1 MRLASLLSLALL
13 ACGPAR
19 AAIDVAPGID
29 FEARVDST
37 TPMPAHLA
45 ARPRDNASERVN
57 GQRKQSEAER
67 PHKIKARQPAAGAA
81 AQAYQPLVDH
91 AHETSNDFRDEN
103 VSESEDRDRL
113 KDPPPPP

>member
-1 MRLASLLSLALL
+1 MRLASLLILVLL

-29 FEARVDST
+29 FEARVDSAM
-37 TPMPAHLA
+37 PMPARLA
-45 ARPRDNASERVN
+45 ARPQDNASERVS
-57 GQRKQSEAER
+57 GQRKQSDTGRAR
-67 PHKIKARQPAAGAA
+67 RDKAKQPSAGTA

-91 AHETSNDFRDEN
+91 VRETTDDFRDQN

-113 KDPPPPP
+113 KDPPPP

>member
-29 FEARVDST
+29 FEEKVDST
-37 TPMPAHLA
+37 MPMPAHLA
-45 ARPRDNASERVN
+45 ARPRDNATERVS

-67 PHKIKARQPAAGAA
+67 LRKAKQPSSGAA

-91 AHETSNDFRDEN
+91 VHETTNDFRDQN

-113 KDPPPPP
+113 KDPPPPL

>member
-29 FEARVDST
+29 FEAKVDST
-37 TPMPAHLA
+37 MPAPAQLA
-45 ARPRDNASERVN
+45 ARPRDNAIERVS

-67 PHKIKARQPAAGAA
+67 PRKAKAKHSSSGAA
-81 AQAYQPLVDH
+81 VQAYQPLVDH
-91 AHETSNDFRDEN
+91 VHKATNDFRDQN

-113 KDPPPPP
+113 KDPPPPL

>member
-1 MRLASLLSLALL
+1 MRLASLLGLVLL

-37 TPMPAHLA
+37 MPAPAQLA
-45 ARPRDNASERVN
+45 ARPRDNASERES

-67 PHKIKARQPAAGAA
+67 PRKAKVKQSSSGATV
-81 AQAYQPLVDH
+81 QAYQPLVDR
-91 AHETSNDFRDEN
+91 AHETTNDFRDQN

-113 KDPPPPP
+113 KDPPPPL

>member
-29 FEARVDST
+29 FEARVDSAM
-37 TPMPAHLA
+37 PMPAHLA
-45 ARPRDNASERVN
+45 ARLQDNASERLS

-67 PHKIKARQPAAGAA
+67 LRKAKAKQPSAGAA

-91 AHETSNDFRDEN
+91 VHETTDDFRDQN

-113 KDPPPPP
+113 KDPPPPL